1 VREQPILLDMLHGIT
16 RDNAT
21 WIKAAGIKHQSRW
34 FTDNPP
40 TGLQTGHDAA
50 IINLDV
56 TLEQPAKAKNFL
68 THILQNYIDEVKL
81 GHVST
86 VISPTGFR

>member
-1 VREQPILLDMLHGIT
+1 M
-16 RDNAT
+16 

-56 TLEQPAKAKNFL
+56 TLEQPAKAKEFL
-68 THILQNYIDEVKL
+68 TNILRSYTDEAKI
-81 GHVST
+81 GNIYG
-86 VISPTGFR
+86 VISRSAMDRLVLASGGCLVIS